1 MKKHSIKI
9 NGITMSVYVVLDE
22 MNYIISIP
30 DLSFAMKIE
39 KDMTANEIEQEAML
53 HLFSFMDERE
63 SSEIA
68 NEIGLAIGKI

>member
-1 MKKHSIKI
+1 
-9 NGITMSVYVVLDE
+9 MSVYVVLDE

>member
-9 NGITMSVYVVLDE
+9 NDVTMSVYVALDE
-22 MNYIISIP
+22 MNYIVSIP
-30 DLSFAMKIE
+30 DLSFAMKIA
-39 KDMTANEIEQEAML
+39 KGMTTNEVEQEAML